1 MGPPKT
7 ISPSLC
13 TETLSAYI
21 TLHGFQLETSSC
33 RWREGGREGE
43 RERKLKSTKGGM
55 PNIGKVDNTGQLV
68 FEHSLDLHTKIDLLN

>member
-1 MGPPKT
+1 VYGNPIGIHHTPWFSTGNILM
-7 ISPSLC
+7 SM
-13 TETLSAYI
+13 
-21 TLHGFQLETSSC
+21 
-33 RWREGGREGE
+33 EGGREGE